1 MATLNEATTI
11 STVIARDPR
20 EVYAFVANPAN
31 VPRWARGLGT
41 SIACVDG
48 RWVAQTPRGP
58 VAFRFATHNEFGVL
72 DHYVSPAPGV
82 EIYVPMRVVAAGD
95 GSLVMLTLFR
105 QPGMSAAEFARD
117 QELVR
122 ADLQVLKDVLEGDAV
137 HTAPVRTAIH
147 QEHDHGTLR

>member
-1 MATLNEATTI
+1 MATLPEAVTI
-11 STVIARDPR
+11 SVAIARDPR

-41 SIACVDG
+41 SIDCVDG
-48 RWVAQTPRGP
+48 RWVAQTERGP

-105 QPGMSAAEFARD
+105 QPDMSAADFARD

-122 ADLQVLKDVLEGDAV
+122 ADLQVLKDVLEGEAA
-137 HTAPVRTAIH
+137 HTASARTATH
-147 QEHDHGTLR
+147 RGA